1 VLASPDTNRDVLI
14 AYIKASKQLTLAAH
28 GAQRSWRFAKVKTA
42 GPVVFHSAP
51 DMLAL
56 ARQAGLRNVSLLRAD
71 DGGGKGFSLYA
82 VDLSQ

>member
-1 VLASPDTNRDVLI
+1 MLASPDTNRDVLI

-51 DMLAL
+51 GVLAL
-56 ARQAGLRNVSLLRAD
+56 ARAAGLTNVSLLRAD
-71 DGGGKGFSLYA
+71 DGGGKGYALYA